1 MLCYGK
7 QYHLLQVRQAPDA
20 PMLPPRDLSAPP
32 LPPRRDAS
40 GLPIVSGTMPRNLPS
55 QSHDLSGTTNHS
67 VPLIR
72 RNSALDMH
80 LISSQSLLPSCCTS
94 GSMGTTAPP
103 PRRHMSVNGPILT
116 ASSSCFPHSSGK
128 ISSSSSVGP
137 VANATD
143 VLQPIGLLHSPYP
156 SILFGCSHVCRQV
169 PPRPRHKRS

>member
-20 PMLPPRDLSAPP
+20 PMLPPRELSAPP
-32 LPPRRDAS
+32 LPPRRDVA

-67 VPLIR
+67 VPLLR

-80 LISSQSLLPSCCTS
+80 LISSQPLLTSC

-103 PRRHMSVNGPILT
+103 QRRHMSVNGPICT
-116 ASSSCFPHSSGK
+116 APSSCFTHSSGK
-128 ISSSSSVGP
+128 ISCQNSFWERDLKFCQIPYCCRRP
-137 VANATD
+137 VNPLT
-143 VLQPIGLLHSPYP
+143 PNY
-156 SILFGCSHVCRQV
+156 F
-169 PPRPRHKRS
+169 